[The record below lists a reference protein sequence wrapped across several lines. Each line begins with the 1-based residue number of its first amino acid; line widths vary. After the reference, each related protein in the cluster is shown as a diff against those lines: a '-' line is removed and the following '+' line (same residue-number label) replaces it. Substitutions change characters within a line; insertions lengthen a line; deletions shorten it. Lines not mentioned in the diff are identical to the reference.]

1 MVDFYQIRSPLSQIT
16 EERMHRFIRAL
27 SEELGEELK
36 KVPLEEYLA
45 DDFALLY
52 VASGGSPFRVRGQA
66 PRAAPPPGAA

>member
-16 EERMHRFIRAL
+16 GERMHRFIRAL

-52 VASGGSPFRVRGQA
+52 VASGGSEGFFREVFEQPEG
-66 PRAAPPPGAA
+66 RAW

>member
-36 KVPLEEYLA
+36 
-45 DDFALLY
+45 
-52 VASGGSPFRVRGQA
+52 
-66 PRAAPPPGAA
+66 